1 MIDHCVVVVSRYL
14 SLAILFCLDMRYPF
28 TCITWFAVFVSFK
41 SIEAEWHS
49 FFIVHIYTCQTLA
62 ASVHH
67 LQHFLAELHLGTAYF

>member
-41 SIEAEWHS
+41 KYRGGVAFFFHCSHLYLSDSGCECTS
-49 FFIVHIYTCQTLA
+49 FA
-62 ASVHH
+62 A
-67 LQHFLAELHLGTAYF
+67 FFG